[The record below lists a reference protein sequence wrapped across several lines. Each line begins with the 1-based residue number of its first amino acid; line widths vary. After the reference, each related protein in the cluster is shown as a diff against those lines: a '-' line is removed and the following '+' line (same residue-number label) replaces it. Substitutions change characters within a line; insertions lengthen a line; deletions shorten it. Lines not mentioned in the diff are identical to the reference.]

1 MLQVMSNVDINVDNV
16 DISIG
21 GAVCVLCALLRPR
34 RPALVGDGGGGNL
47 EINSAWDWGSVRGGQ
62 RQYLGLCSFR

>member
-21 GAVCVLCALLRPR
+21 GAVCVLCAL
-34 RPALVGDGGGGNL
+34 
-47 EINSAWDWGSVRGGQ
+47 
-62 RQYLGLCSFR
+62 